1 MNIYQWVIV
10 FVVLNLIHGLATWKF
25 YKKAGIAPWK
35 AFVPFLNIYELMKII
50 NRPVWWM
57 IFVYIPIVNLLMIP
71 SLWVQL
77 LNVFGKKSTKDMV
90 LAIATLGLYVAYVN
104 YFEVDKLTYDPSHKN
119 DKDTFIGSLVFAI
132 IAATIVH
139 TYFIQP
145 YKIPTGSL
153 EKSLL
158 IGDYLF
164 VSKMHYGA
172 RLPMTTVAAPM
183 VHDTLPIIKTRSY
196 LKFPQLPYMRL
207 PGIQK
212 IKRNEI
218 VVFNWPADTVRHFF
232 QKDAAQYK
240 PIDKKSHYVKR
251 CVAIAGDTLSII
263 KGQIYINGKPTKYPD
278 RTYLQHVYQVTTK
291 PDMPFSRTTLLR
303 LMKNYG
309 IEIERISPKMDI
321 ALMNLTDE
329 SLKAIKNLSNVE
341 KVELLDLG
349 KGQMYGGNPEWD
361 INNFGP
367 LYVPKKGDVIELTPQ
382 NYKIY
387 KDIIE
392 KYDEHD
398 KNHKVHNH
406 KLTQKGEKFFLDGKP
421 IKNYKVKQNYYFM
434 MGDNRS
440 NSEDSRFWGFVPFD
454 HVVGKPVFIFYSS
467 GPEGIRWN
475 RVFTTVMGKGERVS
489 YLIPFIVLLV
499 LYYGF
504 TTYRNKKKKNA

>member
-1 MNIYQWVIV
+1 MNINQWIIV
-10 FVVLNLIHGLATWKF
+10 FIVLNLFHGLATWKF
-25 YKKAGIAPWK
+25 YKKAGVSPWK
-35 AFVPFLNIYELMKII
+35 AFVPFLNMYELMKII

-77 LNVFGKKSTKDMV
+77 LNVFGKKSTKDKILAV
-90 LAIATLGLYVAYVN
+90 LTLGLYVAYVN
-104 YFEVDKLTYDPSHKN
+104 YLEIDKLTYDPSHKN
-119 DKDTFIGSLVFAI
+119 DKDTLIGSLVFAI

-153 EKSLL
+153 EKTLL

-164 VSKMHYGA
+164 VSKMHYGP
-172 RLPMTTVAAPM
+172 RIPMTTIAAPM
-183 VHDTLPIIKTRSY
+183 VHDTLPLINKRSY

-207 PGIQK
+207 PGLQK

-218 VVFNWPADTVRHFF
+218 VVFNWPADTVKHFF
-232 QKDAAQYK
+232 QKDVAQYK

-251 CVAIAGDTLSII
+251 CVAIGGDTLKIN
-263 KGQIYINGKPTKYPD
+263 KGKIFINGKPTVYPD
-278 RTYLQHVYQVTTK
+278 RTYLQHVYKVTTK
-291 PDMPFSRTTLLR
+291 PDMPFTRTTLIR

-309 IEIERISPKMDI
+309 IGVERLSSKMDI
-321 ALMNLTDE
+321 ALMNLTNE
-329 SLKAIKNLSNVE
+329 GLKTIKNLSNVE
-341 KVELLDLG
+341 KVELLDVG

-367 LYVPKKGDVIELTPQ
+367 IYIPKKGDKIVLTPQ
-382 NYKIY
+382 NYKLY

-398 KNHKVHNH
+398 KYHKVHNH
-406 KLTQKGEKFFLDGKP
+406 KLTREGNKFFLDGKP
-421 IKNYKVKQNYYFM
+421 IKEYNVKQDYYFM

-475 RVFTTVMGKGERVS
+475 RVFTTVLGKGERVS
-489 YLIPFIVLLV
+489 YLIPFLVIVA
-499 LYYGF
+499 LYYVF
-504 TTYRNKKKKNA
+504 AAYRKKKKNA